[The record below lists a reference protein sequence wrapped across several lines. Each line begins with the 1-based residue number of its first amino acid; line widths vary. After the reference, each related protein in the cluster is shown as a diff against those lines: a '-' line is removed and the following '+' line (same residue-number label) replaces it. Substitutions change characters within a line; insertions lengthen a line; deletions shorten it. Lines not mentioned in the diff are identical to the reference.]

1 MMPKA
6 KDFMTKDVISVKR
19 DTPIL
24 EALELMAEK
33 NITGI
38 PVVNDDTALEG
49 ILTERDV
56 LRLYHA
62 SKDKKWKVVE
72 DFMTQPAIYFDED
85 EDLDEV
91 CDCLMNNYF
100 RRVPV
105 TSKGKLVGIISRRD
119 IIVYILQP
127 MHQNTDAHQ
136 PDKLATTE

>member
-1 MMPKA
+1 MPKA
-6 KDFMTKDVISVKR
+6 KDFMTKDVISVKKG
-19 DTPIL
+19 TPIL

-38 PVVNDDTALEG
+38 PVVNDDATLEG
-49 ILTERDV
+49 ILTEKDV
-56 LRLYHA
+56 LRLFHA
-62 SKDKKWKVVE
+62 SEDKKCKVVE

-119 IIVYILQP
+119 IIVYILQSI
-127 MHQNTDAHQ
+127 HQNTDAH
-136 PDKLATTE
+136 